1 MKTINFILLNLLIIV
16 NKSNQQDLF
25 KISTIH
31 KLIQNKTYTCDQI
44 IDLFLNRI
52 EKYKNLNAI
61 ININVKAREEAKYL
75 DEYYF
80 NNSKLIGKLHCIP
93 TIVKDNIDIKGMS
106 TTAGLKAFQNLFATN
121 DALIIQRLRKQGA
134 IFIAKSNMAELAY
147 FNSNNH
153 IFKEGSSE
161 LGGECHNPFNYY
173 KINCGA
179 SSSGSA
185 ISISSGLAILAIGT
199 DTAGSIINPAS
210 LNGIYGLRSQFN
222 LPETDGIM
230 PVFKQQDTVG
240 PMTKYIDDLVLS
252 YSIMINNETI
262 YDEYNNNNNNENENL
277 RISFL
282 NLFFHSFDYGPIT
295 INNTTLSH
303 SKYTIYNDY
312 KLLLDKAVVSFES
325 ISNLN
330 VSNLNFSLKD
340 LRSKESIFLP
350 LWLETR
356 FNFMNLC
363 LEDQLNKYYF
373 NRLKNVNISDYYPLL
388 PKKLRNFFS
397 VFNSNN
403 CSQDYL
409 DYENMRFNFIKLIDS
424 LFLKYNADVIAIPN
438 RPDFKLEHRNLA
450 NFIPPFDFI
459 PSFSDKLAFNLPI
472 GYSKPNLPNEPDGFP
487 AGLIL
492 IARSDRIV
500 QAFKIAKLYQMAN
513 EENFDKLPSITPL
526 Y

>member
-1 MKTINFILLNLLIIV
+1 M
-16 NKSNQQDLF
+16 
-25 KISTIH
+25 
-31 KLIQNKTYTCDQI
+31 
-44 IDLFLNRI
+44 
-52 EKYKNLNAI
+52 
-61 ININVKAREEAKYL
+61 ARDEAKYL

-210 LNGIYGLRSQFN
+210 LNGIYGLRTQFN

-325 ISNLN
+325 I
-330 VSNLNFSLKD
+330 
-340 LRSKESIFLP
+340 I
-350 LWLETR
+350 
-356 FNFMNLC
+356 
-363 LEDQLNKYYF
+363 
-373 NRLKNVNISDYYPLL
+373 KNVNISDYYPLL

>member
-1 MKTINFILLNLLIIV
+1 M
-16 NKSNQQDLF
+16 
-25 KISTIH
+25 
-31 KLIQNKTYTCDQI
+31 
-44 IDLFLNRI
+44 I
-52 EKYKNLNAI
+52 E
-61 ININVKAREEAKYL
+61 
-75 DEYYF
+75 
-80 NNSKLIGKLHCIP
+80 
-93 TIVKDNIDIKGMS
+93 
-106 TTAGLKAFQNLFATN
+106 
-121 DALIIQRLRKQGA
+121 
-134 IFIAKSNMAELAY
+134 
-147 FNSNNH
+147 
-153 IFKEGSSE
+153 
-161 LGGECHNPFNYY
+161 
-173 KINCGA
+173 
-179 SSSGSA
+179 
-185 ISISSGLAILAIGT
+185 
-199 DTAGSIINPAS
+199 
-210 LNGIYGLRSQFN
+210 
-222 LPETDGIM
+222 
-230 PVFKQQDTVG
+230 
-240 PMTKYIDDLVLS
+240 
-252 YSIMINNETI
+252 NETI
-262 YDEYNNNNNNENENL
+262 YNEYKNNNNNENL

-282 NLFFHSFDYGPIT
+282 NLFFDSFDYGSIT
-295 INNTTLSH
+295 INNTTLSD

-312 KLLLDKAVVSFES
+312 KILLDKAIISFES

-330 VSNLNFSLKD
+330 VSKLNFSLKE
-340 LRSKESIFLP
+340 LRSKESIFIP

-373 NRLKNVNISDYYPLL
+373 NKLKNVNISDYYPLL

-409 DYENMRFNFIKLIDS
+409 DYEKMRFNFIKLIDS

-438 RPDFKLEHRNLA
+438 RPDFKQEHRNLA

-459 PSFSDKLAFNLPI
+459 PSFSNKLAFNLPI
-472 GYSKPNLPNEPDGFP
+472 GYSKSNFPNEPDGFP